1 MALTGTVHPPAGATA
16 LIAVLDDHVAPL
28 GFFLL
33 VPVCLSCGLMLC
45 VALLVN
51 NVQRRF
57 PFYWWSPQE
66 TGSFWRRAKVDIER
80 ETGRPDTVDRSER
93 RLREKKEYSGR
104 GEQQAEEELT
114 SSSGDL
120 ELGRR
125 VARSVS
131 LEHGREGEI
140 VIRRGRVRLPDGL
153 MLRPEE
159 LLFLETLGE
168 RLGHLGH
175 SEKPY

>member
-16 LIAVLDDHVAPL
+16 LMAVLDDHVAHL
-28 GFFLL
+28 GWFLL
-33 VPVCLSCGLMLC
+33 VPVCLSCGLMLS

-66 TGSFWRRAKVDIER
+66 TGSFWRSKIDVER
-80 ETGRPDTVDRSER
+80 GTGKPGTADGSGRK
-93 RLREKKEYSGR
+93 LREKEEHPGR
-104 GEQQAEEELT
+104 GEQQTEEELT

-120 ELGRR
+120 ELGGR

-159 LLFLETLGE
+159 VLFLETLGE

-175 SEKPY
+175 ADKAY